1 MLGGFECRLVGH
13 LKRGPGS
20 DRMAKNSKR
29 LGNEGASVATLLSR
43 LKPKRQEI
51 IRPVI
56 EHPRDYVLLSI
67 RALAKK
73 LDTEPAT
80 TLRIIQDM
88 GFSAYREFQHYLHEL
103 SIAQATPLD
112 LMKMTSTEDSDIPAH
127 LREVVNRDL
136 KNLQILRQ
144 GLDFGR
150 IAGLAKKLY
159 DARRILII
167 GGDLARNLVGFL
179 QYNLMLLGL
188 PVFTALTAGEAVHA
202 TRAVSK
208 GDLVIAI
215 SFRRGLRQTVE
226 GLQQA
231 RNNGAY
237 CVGISDTYISPIAR
251 FSNECFLASIDSPS
265 FGGSYAAPMTLM
277 NILIVACAHY
287 RRDRTLALLKKAE
300 KEQRTGFRWYS
311 ED

>member
-1 MLGGFECRLVGH
+1 
-13 LKRGPGS
+13 
-20 DRMAKNSKR
+20 MAKNAKQ
-29 LGNEGASVATLLSR
+29 LGIEGASVVALLNR

-56 EHPRDYVLLSI
+56 EHPRDYVLLSV
-67 RALAKK
+67 RGLAKK
-73 LDTEPAT
+73 LGTEPAT

-88 GFSAYREFQHYLHEL
+88 GFSAYRRFQHYLHEL
-103 SIAQATPLD
+103 SITQATPLD
-112 LMKMTSTEDSDIPAH
+112 LMKMTSTDDSDIPAH
-127 LREVVNRDL
+127 LREALDRDS

-144 GLDFGR
+144 GLDFNK
-150 IAGLAKKLY
+150 IVELAKKLY
-159 DARRILII
+159 DARRILVM
-167 GGDLARNLVGFL
+167 GGDLARNLAGFL
-179 QYNLMLLGL
+179 HYNLMILGL
-188 PVFTALTAGEAVHA
+188 PVFTALSPGEAVHS
-202 TRAVSK
+202 TRTVNK

-231 RNNGAY
+231 HNNGAY
-237 CVGISDTYISPIAR
+237 CVGITDTYVSPIAR
-251 FSNECFLASIDSPS
+251 FSDECFLASIDSPS

-300 KEQRTGFRWYS
+300 KEQHAGFRWYGD
-311 ED
+311 E

>member
-1 MLGGFECRLVGH
+1 
-13 LKRGPGS
+13 
-20 DRMAKNSKR
+20 
-29 LGNEGASVATLLSR
+29 
-43 LKPKRQEI
+43 
-51 IRPVI
+51 
-56 EHPRDYVLLSI
+56 
-67 RALAKK
+67 
-73 LDTEPAT
+73 
-80 TLRIIQDM
+80 M

-159 DARRILII
+159 DARRILIM
-167 GGDLARNLVGFL
+167 GGDLARNLAGFL

-237 CVGISDTYISPIAR
+237 CVGITDTYISPIAR

-265 FGGSYAAPMTLM
+265 FGGSYAAPMTLL
-277 NILIVACAHY
+277 NVLIVACAHY